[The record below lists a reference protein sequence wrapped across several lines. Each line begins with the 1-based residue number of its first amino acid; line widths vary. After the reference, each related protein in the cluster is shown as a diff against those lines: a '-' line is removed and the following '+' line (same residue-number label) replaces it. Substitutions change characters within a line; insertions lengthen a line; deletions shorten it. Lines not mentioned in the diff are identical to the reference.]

1 MEGIH
6 ADAQPRRLYSVPAG
20 GQAGPNPPG
29 GAVPMVAPDI
39 TGQLAQYMAE
49 ARDRSLPHEVV
60 QAGKHRI
67 LDSLGAIVSGAR
79 LKAGELAIRYM
90 RLQGGVPEASVLATG
105 LKTSAV
111 NAALANGMFGH
122 ADETD
127 DFEPVTKAHPGC
139 SVVPAALAM
148 AEREG
153 SSGEELL
160 RAVVLGYDLCC
171 RFLLAL
177 GPDLVRRSHRSAEGT
192 SSTMGS
198 AAAAASLAKL
208 DQVGMRYVLSYAAQ
222 QVSGIWSWVRDLE
235 HVEKAFD
242 FAGMGARNGVTAAT
256 MVQAGFTGVW
266 DVLEGEHNVLEALS
280 PAPKPDEMVK
290 GLGSRFFVTETA
302 IKPYPVGYPIQPAL
316 EAFFVL
322 HRQHG
327 LTAENVE
334 RITVHLPE
342 DGARIVNNRSMPD
355 VNCQHMIAMALVD
368 GAVTFASTH
377 SYQRMSDPALLAVKE
392 RVHLVADP
400 GLMNP
405 EAPRSAKVEVVLK
418 DGRTLNHFT
427 PHAFGTR
434 QNPMGTESVNAKVRD
449 LLEPVLGT
457 TRIEAVIERVNGL
470 EGVAT
475 VRELLPFLTL
485 KPEEMVSVSPTH

>member
-1 MEGIH
+1 
-6 ADAQPRRLYSVPAG
+6 
-20 GQAGPNPPG
+20 
-29 GAVPMVAPDI
+29 MVATEI
-39 TGQLAQYMAE
+39 TGQLARYMAE
-49 ARDRSLPHEVV
+49 ARDRSLPPEVQ

-79 LKAGELAIRYM
+79 LKAGELAIQYV
-90 RLQGGVPEASVLATG
+90 RLQGGLPEASLLATDV
-105 LKTSAV
+105 KTSAV
-111 NAALANGMFGH
+111 NAALANGMSGH

-171 RFLLAL
+171 RFLMAL
-177 GPDLVRRSHRSAEGT
+177 GPELVRRGHRSAEGT
-192 SSTMGS
+192 SSTMGCT
-198 AAAAASLAKL
+198 AAAASLARL
-208 DQVGMRYVLSYAAQ
+208 DQTGMRYALSYGAQ
-222 QVSGIWSWVRDLE
+222 QVSGIWSWVRDSE

-256 MVQAGFTGVW
+256 MVQTGFTGVW

-280 PAPKPDEMVK
+280 PSPKPSEIVK
-290 GLGSRFFVTETA
+290 DLGNRFFVTETA
-302 IKPYPVGYPIQPAL
+302 IKPYPVGYPIQSAL
-316 EAFFVL
+316 DAFFAL

-327 LTAENVE
+327 LTVENVE
-334 RITVHLPE
+334 RITVRLPE

-368 GAVTFASTH
+368 GNVTFASTR
-377 SYQRMSDPALLAVKE
+377 SYQRMSDPVVLAVKE
-392 RVHLVADP
+392 RVNLVADP
-400 GLMNP
+400 RLMDL

-427 PHAFGTR
+427 RHAYGTK
-434 QNPMGTESVNAKVRD
+434 QNPMETKNVNAKVRD
-449 LLEPVLGT
+449 LLEPVLGPLRT
-457 TRIEAVIERVNGL
+457 EGVIERVNDL
-470 EGVAT
+470 EGMAN
-475 VRELLPFLTL
+475 VRGLLPFLTL
-485 KPEEMVSVSPTH
+485 KPEEMAGISPAH